1 MSADPRYV
9 SAGYYDPDDYVVAG
23 VYVDWANRVIFVPRE
38 WMDLVQ
44 QYPTEIRRLNTNDFR
59 RALKDAEDDPV
70 GMHFPDTHRHNTT
83 VLLGGIEYA
92 RIIEILDPY
101 TITFEDGQY
110 AVQLSGSNNNIGD
123 RINVNNVSVRSAN
136 SAGLIQTREIEYN
149 TFNGGVTIDQRN
161 GVAGQNYP
169 TGTPIRPVNNIADAR
184 FIAASRGFSTLYVLG
199 DLTLDTG
206 DDVSGMMLMG
216 SNAARTFIMIHPG
229 AETTGVEIREVSV
242 TGTLDGTTI
251 IRDSYVFD
259 LDYVTG
265 FLFQCQLAGTITLG
279 GVMPASLMQCFG
291 AVNGVTID
299 MGGTGHA
306 LNIAGWHGDLT
317 VANKTGPDPCII
329 HTATACVT
337 LDPSVTDGAGVHL
350 TGVGIFLNQSAVQPE
365 RMELLSSGVLSDSVW
380 GYRRD

>member
-1 MSADPRYV
+1 
-9 SAGYYDPDDYVVAG
+9 
-23 VYVDWANRVIFVPRE
+23 
-38 WMDLVQ
+38 MDLVQ